1 MGSGEFTGSQNSGQV
16 DPVALGKFVG
26 NIVNGLPEY
35 PTREDIACAK
45 EMAHMGLLDAMTDFD
60 ETTVPEE
67 IDWGIPGA
75 WLDE

>member
-1 MGSGEFTGSQNSGQV
+1 MKNNNQINPEK
-16 DPVALGKFVG
+16 LGTFVG
-26 NIVNGLPEY
+26 NIINGMPEY
-35 PTREDIACAK
+35 PTHEDIACAK

-75 WLDE
+75 WLDD